1 MPSTPISRRELLRLL
16 GVASAASVLPA
27 CGGRDIPLDGGVRD
41 TVLVIGAGFAGLT
54 VANALV
60 AAGRA
65 VEVIEARE
73 RIGGRTWTVD
83 FAGAAVDLGAAWI
96 HGIEGNPVACFAR
109 QVGVGWRQAEV
120 IDGTIAAF
128 DPHAGFLTLEQ
139 IVRHLA
145 GPQAGFEAAL
155 HELSAALG
163 PDASLS
169 QAASLFLD
177 RQGLSGDARR
187 YADFA
192 IRQGIVE
199 LFYGGPADLA
209 SLDAILDDG
218 EIPGGNHFPDR
229 GYASLVDAL
238 ARDVPV
244 HLGETVAEI
253 VHDANGVT
261 VRTDRGTR
269 RGSHAVVTVP
279 LGVLKAGRIR
289 FSPELPAVKR
299 DAIARLDM
307 GNFEKVVLRF
317 PRAFW
322 LAPQRNTTLY
332 LSDTYG
338 ELPVYFDL
346 SRFTGAPDLLCF
358 CGGAFARRMASLD
371 DAAVYARVL
380 AILRET
386 FGATVPSPELATRTR
401 WYTDPLALGSYSYI
415 PVGATAADMD
425 ALGAPAS
432 ARLLFAGEATV
443 PESYGTVTAA
453 MASGLREARRLLAR
467 EDVKLGSGP
476 LACG

>member
-1 MPSTPISRRELLRLL
+1 MPPRPLSRRALLRLF
-16 GVASAASVLPA
+16 GAASAASVLPA
-27 CGGRDIPLDGGVRD
+27 CGDRDARTAGASD

-60 AAGRA
+60 AAGRP
-65 VEVIEARE
+65 VQVIEARE
-73 RIGGRTWTVD
+73 RIGGRTWTAD
-83 FAGAAVDLGAAWI
+83 FGGAPVDLGAAWI
-96 HGIEGNPVACFAR
+96 HGTEGNPVACFAR
-109 QVGVGWRQAEV
+109 QVGVGWRQSEV

-139 IVRHLA
+139 IVRDLA
-145 GPQAGFEAAL
+145 GPQAGFEAGVD
-155 HELSAALG
+155 ELRATLG
-163 PDASLS
+163 PGASLS
-169 QAASLFLD
+169 EATALFLD
-177 RQGLSGDARR
+177 GAGLTGAARR

-199 LFYGGPADLA
+199 LFYGGPADLT
-209 SLDAILDDG
+209 SLDAIFTDG
-218 EIPGGNHFPDR
+218 EIPGGNHFPDG
-229 GYASLVDAL
+229 GYARLVDAL

-244 HLGETVAEI
+244 TLGETVAEI
-253 VHDANGVT
+253 AHDADGVV
-261 VRTDRGTR
+261 VRTDRDVH

-279 LGVLKAGRIR
+279 LGVLKAAHIR
-289 FSPELPAVKR
+289 FAPELPAAKR

-317 PRAFW
+317 PRPFW
-322 LAPQRNTTLY
+322 LDPVRNTTLY

-338 ELPVYFDL
+338 EFPVYFDL

-358 CGGAFARRMASLD
+358 CGGVFARGMAALGD
-371 DAAVYARVL
+371 EAVFARVQ
-380 AILRET
+380 AILSET
-386 FGATVPSPELATRTR
+386 FGASVPSPELATRTR

-415 PVGATAADMD
+415 PVGATRADMD

-432 ARLLFAGEATV
+432 ERLLFAGEATV

-467 EDVKLGSGP
+467 ADVALGSGP
-476 LACG
+476 PICG